1 MLCGDVFLFCR
12 DGGNGS
18 LQVGGQLA
26 QHYHL
31 AGGVGGNSCC
41 VHLEFRNVTIT
52 ASCCCI
58 VDVEADVLVTL
69 GLKTAGQDGLGV
81 AGERSGKYAQLLA
94 SSLFRLWVV
103 STIYTP
109 FNNVVIGYGTA
120 GKLDGGTSYG
130 FGFGQFHL
138 QIVGTVGAVS
148 VFPAAVPICCGV
160 AVQQIGI
167 HLFNCRTLC
176 VGGGHGTAELGGFT
190 DKWHFHVHLNGLQVA
205 GNIQHVAARCGHFCN
220 ACQHGVAVADGSIVF
235 NHFFCHSFLYR
246 DEIPCAGIG
255 CCFPT
260 NDVAA
265 VAHTASVSALVQQG
279 EAAVLVGTSHCNNVA
294 VFFALAAVVEGNFTF
309 NGIQCL
315 VYGNLCT
322 LGNSV
327 HASVCGATV
336 HFIITSFLI
345 VVNAEQ
351 EVDVCLVQ
359 SLPHQFV
366 AVSVHGLGGI
376 CGSGLYHLLTG
387 FGVKYG
393 LAVLVH
399 NGGAGTV
406 GVLQA
411 GGEEIV
417 SVGIRSQTHLGIQY
431 SLVVGLDAGNDF
443 FCLFNG
449 QQIHHFTVQVV
460 VHINQIFLES
470 FPCFHVAVL
479 SRVCSQV
486 KLASVSRQVTVI
498 LGQDVVE
505 HIGNQTFTFSTI
517 ELELCSVPIYA
528 VGGAAVHNG
537 KAQVVNGF

>member
-1 MLCGDVFLFCR
+1 MSIATSG
-12 DGGNGS
+12 
-18 LQVGGQLA
+18 
-26 QHYHL
+26 
-31 AGGVGGNSCC
+31 CC
-41 VHLEFRNVTIT
+41 VVY
-52 ASCCCI
+52 
-58 VDVEADVLVTL
+58 VEADVLVSP

-81 AGERSGKYAQLLA
+81 AGERSGKYAQLFA
-94 SSLFRLWVV
+94 GSLFSLWFVG
-103 STIYTP
+103 SINTP
-109 FNNVVIGYGTA
+109 FCDVVIGYSAA
-120 GKLDGGTSYG
+120 GKLDGCTGYG
-130 FGFGQFHL
+130 FGLSQFHL
-138 QIVGTVGAVS
+138 QIVGAVGTVS
-148 VFPAAVPICCGV
+148 VFPAAVPICGGV
-160 AVQQIGI
+160 GVQQIGV
-167 HLFNCRTLC
+167 HLFNSGTLC
-176 VGGGHGTAELGGFT
+176 VSGGHGAAELGWLT
-190 DKWHFHVHLNGLQVA
+190 NKWHFHVHLNGLQVA

-220 ACQHGVAVADGSIVF
+220 ACQHGVAVADGSVVL
-235 NHFFCHSFLYR
+235 NHFFSHSLLYG

-255 CCFPT
+255 CSFPT

-265 VAHTASVSALVQQG
+265 VVHSASVSALVQQG
-279 EAAVLVGTSHCNNVA
+279 VAAVLVGTSHCNDVA
-294 VFFALAAVVEGNFTF
+294 MLFALAAVVEGNFAF

-315 VYGNLCT
+315 VYGNLCA
-322 LGNSV
+322 LGNGV
-327 HASVCGATV
+327 HASVCGAAV
-336 HFIITSFLI
+336 HLVIASFLV

-399 NGGAGTV
+399 NGGAGAV

-417 SVGIRSQTHLGIQY
+417 SVGIGSQTHLRIQNG
-431 SLVVGLDAGNDF
+431 LIVGLDAGNDF
-443 FCLFNG
+443 FCLLNG

-486 KLASVSRQVTVI
+486 KLASVSRQVSVI

-537 KAQVVNGF
+537 KTQVVNGF

>member
-1 MLCGDVFLFCR
+1 ML
-12 DGGNGS
+12 
-18 LQVGGQLA
+18 
-26 QHYHL
+26 
-31 AGGVGGNSCC
+31 
-41 VHLEFRNVTIT
+41 
-52 ASCCCI
+52 
-58 VDVEADVLVTL
+58 
-69 GLKTAGQDGLGV
+69 
-81 AGERSGKYAQLLA
+81 
-94 SSLFRLWVV
+94 
-103 STIYTP
+103 
-109 FNNVVIGYGTA
+109 
-120 GKLDGGTSYG
+120 
-130 FGFGQFHL
+130 
-138 QIVGTVGAVS
+138 
-148 VFPAAVPICCGV
+148 
-160 AVQQIGI
+160 
-167 HLFNCRTLC
+167 
-176 VGGGHGTAELGGFT
+176 
-190 DKWHFHVHLNGLQVA
+190 
-205 GNIQHVAARCGHFCN
+205 
-220 ACQHGVAVADGSIVF
+220 
-235 NHFFCHSFLYR
+235 
-246 DEIPCAGIG
+246 
-255 CCFPT
+255 
-260 NDVAA
+260 
-265 VAHTASVSALVQQG
+265 
-279 EAAVLVGTSHCNNVA
+279 
-294 VFFALAAVVEGNFTF
+294 FALAAVVEGNFAF

-315 VYGNLCT
+315 VYDNLCA
-322 LGNSV
+322 LGNGV
-327 HASVCGATV
+327 HSPVCGATV
-336 HFIITSFLI
+336 HFIIAGFLI

-470 FPCFHVAVL
+470 FPCIHVAVL

-486 KLASVSRQVTVI
+486 KLASVSRQVSVI

-517 ELELCSVPIYA
+517 ELELCSVPVYA

-537 KAQVVNGF
+537 KTQVVNGF